1 MAVDKLHF
9 LTGKL
14 SDLTNKP
21 ISRGDVYFAIDGEK
35 GQIIFDAPI
44 NSSITKRIVMSGFES
59 AESDSAGNVFI
70 NKYPFYF
77 NTESTGTSFKIK
89 ITSFSKD
96 DVSTINIVNADANH
110 AGLITNAAQNITGVK
125 TFKTGVTID
134 KTAGFIYSGI
144 QTATANANRTVW
156 FSDDTVAG
164 RPVRNANFTYNPSTK
179 TLVAENITGKASQ
192 AIADSAGNEFISNY
206 PYTFELDNEKTSIIV
221 KAPNTDTLFTL
232 SPRFLPLNGG
242 HITGSLLVDDLTAGE
257 LLVNGAA
264 RIIGDLYANLTGNV
278 VGNVTGN
285 VTGNLTGIADQ
296 AVTDRAGHNF
306 ITTYPFAFSQNS
318 AKTNL
323 VIKTPD
329 GSNFGTYTFNF
340 LPLTGGTLTGDLI
353 IKKTTTNSN
362 AYDGT
367 GPQIVFQN
375 SAANQNIKLLFSD
388 HDTIQSPASLTLIGN
403 QGGEYFIAPNIKAT
417 SNFYG
422 NLKGKAD
429 EATLA
434 DKASIAM
441 LLEGTLFIGE
451 NKQFTGASDVYIGET
466 LYYVVGSDSDAA
478 GTWTG
483 TNSAITS
490 YYEGLT
496 IIYVPKKAGASTTT
510 LNINGLGAVTCYYTN
525 TSKLTTHFAVNTP
538 IILTYYNNGW
548 RRADYDSNTSVRIYK
563 DENGTYPLI
572 GSRTAAASI
581 TSGSTTVYGE
591 ISSSKAITMTPS
603 TGTITATNFSGLAS
617 QASHDSAGNEFI
629 SKYPYL
635 FQETVGTTDYKIHIS
650 SVSQDIVKVKDTS
663 GNEVNNLVVPA
674 ASVDNAGLLTN
685 GAQILSGLKTF
696 TNTGNQ
702 DAGIVVENTD
712 SSRSNKISFINAGSG
727 NSGIWSYK
735 QSKWVA
741 YINTAGNAYFKGTA
755 DLTNG
760 VNATPASG
768 DDEFTHV
775 WFSDNTTETKRVSDD
790 KFIYNSG
797 TKTLNVNQYRI
808 NDHGLIFYDANT
820 ESIVFSFV

>member
-96 DVSTINIVNADANH
+96 DVSTIDIVNADADH
-110 AGLITNAAQNITGVK
+110 AGLITNAAQDITGVK
-125 TFKTGVTID
+125 TFKSGITID
-134 KTAGFIYSGI
+134 KSSGFLYSGI
-144 QTATANANRTVW
+144 ESATGNSARPVW
-156 FSDDTVAG
+156 FAYDGVNG
-164 RPVRNANFTYNPSTK
+164 KPVYNTNFTYNPSTK

-192 AIADSAGNEFISNY
+192 AIADSMENEFISKY

-232 SPRFLPLNGG
+232 SPRFLPLAGG
-242 HITGSLLVDDLTAGE
+242 TLS
-257 LLVNGAA
+257 GA
-264 RIIGDLYANLTGNV
+264 
-278 VGNVTGN
+278 
-285 VTGNLTGIADQ
+285 
-296 AVTDRAGHNF
+296 
-306 ITTYPFAFSQNS
+306 
-318 AKTNL
+318 L
-323 VIKTPD
+323 VIKKATTAD
-329 GSNFGTYTFNF
+329 NTY
-340 LPLTGGTLTGDLI
+340 
-353 IKKTTTNSN
+353 
-362 AYDGT
+362 AAT
-367 GPQIVFQN
+367 GPQIEFQN
-375 SAANQNIKLLFSD
+375 SSANQNIKLIFTD
-388 HDTIQSPASLTLIGN
+388 NDTVQSPAALTLIGN
-403 QGGEYFIAPNIKAT
+403 QSEEYFIAPNIKAT

-466 LYYVVGSDSDAA
+466 LYYIVGNSSDSN
-478 GTWTG
+478 GVWTG
-483 TNSAITS
+483 SCDGITE

-496 IIYVPKKAGASTTT
+496 VLYIPKKAGASTTT
-510 LNINGLGAVTCYYTN
+510 LNINNLGAKTCYYNN
-525 TSKLTTHFAVNTP
+525 TTKLTTQFAINTP

-635 FQETVGTTDYKIHIS
+635 FQENVGTTDYKIHIS
-650 SVSQDIVKVKDTS
+650 SVSQDTVKVKDTS

-674 ASVDNAGLLTN
+674 ASVDNAGLLTTET
-685 GAQILSGLKTF
+685 QILSGLKTF
-696 TNTGNQ
+696 QASTG
-702 DAGIVVENTD
+702 DAGVIAENTASGKGNKIGLIND
-712 SSRSNKISFINAGSG
+712 SSGK
-727 NSGIWSYK
+727 SGIYSYK
-735 QSKWVA
+735 NSKWVS
-741 YINTAGNAYFKGTA
+741 YIDSSGDAYFKGTA

-775 WFSDNTTETKRVSDD
+775 WFSDNTIETKRVSDD

-820 ESIVFSFV
+820 ESIVFSFTGLVRVV